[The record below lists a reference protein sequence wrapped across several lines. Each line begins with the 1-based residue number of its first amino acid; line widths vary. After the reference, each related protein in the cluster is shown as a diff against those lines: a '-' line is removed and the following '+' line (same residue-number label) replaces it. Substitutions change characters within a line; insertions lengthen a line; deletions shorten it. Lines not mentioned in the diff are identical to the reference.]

1 MYMLR
6 LGQIRIQIAYARFR
20 VLRFAQHEGKGGEG
34 VGGHTSW
41 VLVASKGPGEDSGQW
56 RRRSPQQRR
65 RETETPRE
73 RERGRGSGGRERNG
87 LGEPGLRSV
96 VVGEAGPAQP
106 GFVPPHARVTL
117 ANA

>member
-65 RETETPRE
+65 GETERE
-73 RERGRGSGGRERNG
+73 REQEREG
-87 LGEPGLRSV
+87 AGEG
-96 VVGEAGPAQP
+96 
-106 GFVPPHARVTL
+106 
-117 ANA
+117 NATD